1 MKKTLITILCT
12 VLVCSCVM
20 GATLALIM
28 DKTETITN
36 TFTIGSIDIDLT
48 ENTGTSYKMV
58 PGATIA
64 KDPKVT
70 VKNGSEACWLFI
82 KVEKST
88 NFADFM
94 TYAMAEGWTQL
105 KDANGV
111 DIDGVYY
118 RKVEATTA
126 DAPFAV
132 LDGNKVTVKSEVTNA
147 MAAALTTDTYPTLKF
162 TAYAVQLTD
171 GTTEFT
177 PAAAWTQA
185 QAAAIYNAPTAG

>member
-1 MKKTLITILCT
+1 MKKTLLTILCT

-48 ENTGTSYKMV
+48 ESTGTSYKMV

-94 TYAMAEGWTQL
+94 TYAMAEGWTEL
-105 KDANGV
+105 EA
-111 DIDGVYY
+111 GVYY

-126 DAPFAV
+126 DTPFAV